1 MCLLFPNTIIVIT
14 NKIVIIKAKLSD
26 PWSFSVAEHCFEGIR
41 YLVKKKVIYFSKK
54 HKTVVNPS
62 LYQYPGNLMEII
74 SIVTN

>member
-41 YLVKKKVIYFSKK
+41 YLVKKKKS
-54 HKTVVNPS
+54 
-62 LYQYPGNLMEII
+62 NLLQ
-74 SIVTN
+74 